1 MIDQSRSMKDEIS
14 AGGTTQQ
21 KATGV
26 ADTINRWLQ
35 ELSLKCA
42 KSEGIGDYYHVGVI
56 GYGKKVGPAFVGQIA
71 GRDLVPISEIAENP
85 GRVEER
91 VRKIPDGQGGFTE
104 QPVNV
109 PIWFDPVANGGT
121 PMCGAANEAYR
132 VLQDWLPNHA
142 DSYPPVVIHIT
153 DGEATDGDP
162 QQRVRCLRDLSTSD
176 GETMLFNIHLSANPN
191 ATPVIF
197 PDSADNLPDEY
208 SRMLFESASL
218 LTDKMHAI
226 AKEHRIPTTKNSRAF
241 VLNADMVLLVQAI
254 DIGTRPANAAMDHP
268 VVMVEPATAEPATQ
282 QFQED
287 PVMQELDSNDPVQD
301 DAVQQARA
309 REEAAAS
316 AGSAASA
323 PATGGKTTV
332 RLSVLATGKLV
343 EASIE
348 LDKKGRIVNVL
359 PAVPLD
365 AGTEYRLG
373 PGQ

>member
-1 MIDQSRSMKDEIS
+1 
-14 AGGTTQQ
+14 
-21 KATGV
+21 
-26 ADTINRWLQ
+26 
-35 ELSLKCA
+35 
-42 KSEGIGDYYHVGVI
+42 
-56 GYGKKVGPAFVGQIA
+56 
-71 GRDLVPISEIAENP
+71 
-85 GRVEER
+85 
-91 VRKIPDGQGGFTE
+91 
-104 QPVNV
+104 
-109 PIWFDPVANGGT
+109 
-121 PMCGAANEAYR
+121 
-132 VLQDWLPNHA
+132 
-142 DSYPPVVIHIT
+142 
-153 DGEATDGDP
+153 
-162 QQRVRCLRDLSTSD
+162 
-176 GETMLFNIHLSANPN
+176 
-191 ATPVIF
+191 
-197 PDSADNLPDEY
+197 
-208 SRMLFESASL
+208 MLFETASP

-226 AKEHRIPTTKNSRAF
+226 AKEHRIPTTKDSRAF

-287 PVMQELDSNDPVQD
+287 PVMQELDGGGPVQD
-301 DAVQQARA
+301 AAVQDAAVREAQA
-309 REEAAAS
+309 REEAAAT

-348 LDKKGRIVNVL
+348 LDKKGRIVNIL